1 MALPQE
7 SILFITRCRGLY
19 LDSTD
24 QSILIEGEAESEDGG
39 DEDDEGGGVLG
50 DHPGC
55 RLVSLPVFV
64 DLEPGL
70 AWLAAPAPLATGCY
84 YNLLPVLLPPATATA
99 TGCYYNLLPV
109 LLPPATATATAT
121 ITCYLCY
128 YLLLLLLLLAA
139 TITCYLCATTSCYCY
154 CYWLLL

>member
-70 AWLAAPAPLATGCY
+70 AC
-84 YNLLPVLLPPATATA
+84 
-99 TGCYYNLLPV
+99 C
-109 LLPPATATATAT
+109 
-121 ITCYLCY
+121 
-128 YLLLLLLLLAA
+128 
-139 TITCYLCATTSCYCY
+139 TSCY
-154 CYWLLL
+154 CYWLLLKPATSVLLGEYYC